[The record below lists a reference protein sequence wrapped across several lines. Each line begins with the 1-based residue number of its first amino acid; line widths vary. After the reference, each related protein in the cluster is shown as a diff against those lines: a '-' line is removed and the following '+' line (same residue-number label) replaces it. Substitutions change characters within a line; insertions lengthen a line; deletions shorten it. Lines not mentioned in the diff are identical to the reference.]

1 MKRLSVLL
9 ASCLLLSGPSIAAT
23 ESASL
28 SASASE
34 NLAKNVQP
42 QVVKWRRHFH
52 QHPELSNEEFNT
64 GKTVAKALEDMG
76 IKVETGIAGAGLT
89 GFLQGSKPGPTVALR
104 ADMDGLPVVEQTDLP
119 FASKTQG
126 KYRGKDVGVMHACGH
141 DAHMA
146 ILLGVAKS
154 LSDIKNDLAGNVLF
168 IFQPAEE
175 GLPAGEVGGAELML
189 KEGLF
194 EKHKPDVVYGLHVWS
209 ALNTGTVAYRSG
221 PAMSSA
227 DVFEIVI
234 KGKQTHGS
242 RPWGGV
248 DPIVVAAQTI
258 MAVQTIA
265 SRQVDV
271 TKAPSIISFGI
282 VEGGVR
288 NNIIPDS
295 VKLVGTIRNFD
306 MGIRAQIH
314 QKIKHTAKHV
324 ALAAGAE
331 ADVTINLGYPVMVN
345 DPALV
350 KATLPSLLKV
360 VGDANL
366 IESDLVTGAEDFA
379 YFANEIPGFYYFV
392 GVTPKGVNA
401 KTAPS
406 NHSPYFD
413 IEESA
418 MQVGVQTL
426 LQSTLDYM
434 ARH

>member
-1 MKRLSVLL
+1 MKRLLALL
-9 ASCLLLSGPSIAAT
+9 ATTLLLLSTQSFSTPDTGA
-23 ESASL
+23 
-28 SASASE
+28 
-34 NLAKNVQP
+34 LAKDIQSD
-42 QVVKWRRHFH
+42 VVRWRRHFH
-52 QHPELSNEEFNT
+52 SHPELSNEEFET
-64 GKTVAKALEDMG
+64 AKTVAKTLRSFG
-76 IKVETGIAGAGLT
+76 IEVQTGIAGTGVT
-89 GFLQGSKPGPTVALR
+89 GFLKGGKPGPTVALR
-104 ADMDGLPVVEQTDLP
+104 ADMDGLPVVEQTNVP
-119 FASKTQG
+119 FASKVKG
-126 KYRGKDVGVMHACGH
+126 NYRGKDVGVMHACGH

-154 LSDIKNDLAGNVLF
+154 LSKIKDELAGNVLF

-194 EKHKPDVVYGLHVWS
+194 KKHKPDVVYGLHVWS
-209 ALNTGTVAYRSG
+209 AFSSGKLAYRAG
-221 PAMSSA
+221 PAMASA

-271 TKAPSIISFGI
+271 TKAPSIISFGMI
-282 VEGGVR
+282 EGGVR

-306 MGIRAQIH
+306 MGIRAKIH
-314 QKIKHTAKHV
+314 KRLKHTAKHV
-324 ALAAGAE
+324 AMAAGAE
-331 ADVTINLGYPVMVN
+331 AEVTINLGYPVTVN
-345 DPALV
+345 DPELV
-350 KATLPSLLKV
+350 KATLPSFEKV
-360 VGDANL
+360 VGKANM
-366 IESDLVTGAEDFA
+366 IESDLVTGAEDFSF
-379 YFANEIPGFYYFV
+379 FANEVPGFYYFL
-392 GVTPKGVNA
+392 GITPHGINA

-406 NHSPYFD
+406 NHSPHFYID
-413 IEESA
+413 EPA
-418 MQVGVQTL
+418 MKVGVQSL

-434 ARH
+434 ARHKR